1 MPSTRSSGAPII
13 GLVEEIDRLYHRR
26 KRVVQRAES
35 VDSDFSDF
43 FHEIFHEE
51 VEMARPAMKTFVQPN
66 QERMKGPAIALS
78 AATRD
83 LEIKNHM
90 FQQLPKFYGM
100 NNEDVMGFL
109 RDLDNFINN
118 LPRPGAGVT
127 DDELKMKVF
136 AMGLGD
142 KAKAWLSTLEAG
154 SLTTWAEVFAA
165 FMERYFPHT
174 KTTQLKSELISFRQD
189 YDETIYSALE
199 RFKDLMAKCP
209 HHGFEIQ
216 DQVQYFYQGLNIE
229 DRRAVDFQC
238 KGNIWD
244 ESPEDIWACFERL
257 AKGSQFDNPRD
268 ISRRK
273 TRGGPVQEVQ
283 VNGAQSEG
291 FEGFAKEMKQALKQ
305 SMGAPLTNEVCGV
318 CKNYGHGAH
327 MCRSDLARE
336 DAFWVGESEKEV
348 FAAELNGNEAVN
360 Y

>member
-1 MPSTRSSGAPII
+1 MPSTRSSGAPIV
-13 GLVEEIDRLYHRR
+13 GLVDEIDRMYHRR

-51 VEMARPAMKTFVQPN
+51 VEMARPAMKTCVQPN
-66 QERMKGPAIALS
+66 QERMKGPAIVLS

-90 FQQLPKFYGM
+90 FHQLPKFYGM
-100 NNEDVMGFL
+100 NNDEVM
-109 RDLDNFINN
+109 
-118 LPRPGAGVT
+118 V
-127 DDELKMKVF
+127 KVF
-136 AMGLGD
+136 VMGLGD

-165 FMERYFPHT
+165 FMESYFPHT
-174 KTTQLKSELISFRQD
+174 KTTQLKSEIISFRQD

-268 ISRRK
+268 IARRK
-273 TRGGPVQEVQ
+273 TRGVPVQEVQ

-327 MCRSDLARE
+327 MCRSDL
-336 DAFWVGESEKEV
+336 
-348 FAAELNGNEAVN
+348 
-360 Y
+360 